1 MRRFSGRTVLVTG
14 AAQGIGEA
22 IVRRFAAEGAR
33 VAACDRQAVRVT
45 ALADALRRE
54 GADVLPLPL
63 DLTDPAAYHGAID
76 ALAADGGIDVL
87 VNNAAIF
94 EPAGVLEATPE
105 HWERTR
111 RVNLDAVFLGTR
123 HFAAQLVRLGR
134 AGSVVQIASGEAIRT
149 EPRTAAY
156 TATKGAVLA
165 FTQAC
170 AVDLAP
176 HGIRVNAVAPGC
188 IHTPLSVIDGVD
200 ETTTPDFQ
208 EWFVRRRKIPLAR
221 PGRSAEVAAAVA
233 FLASDDASYMTG
245 TCLVVDGGLTI
256 TF

>member
-1 MRRFSGRTVLVTG
+1 MKRFSGKTVLVTG

-22 IVRRFAAEGAR
+22 IARRFAAEGAR
-33 VAACDRQAVRVT
+33 VAVCDRQAARVA
-45 ALADALRRE
+45 ALADELRRS
-54 GADVLPLPL
+54 GAEVVPMAV
-63 DLTDPAAYHGAID
+63 DLTDTAAYHGAMD
-76 ALAADGGIDVL
+76 ALAADGGVDVL

-94 EPAGVLEATPE
+94 EPANVLDATPE

-123 HFAAQLVRLGR
+123 HFAAHLARRGR
-134 AGSVVQIASGEAIRT
+134 GGAIVHIASGEAIRT

-156 TATKGAVLA
+156 TATKGAVIA
-165 FTQAC
+165 FTQAG

-188 IHTPLSVIDGVD
+188 IHTPLSIIDGVD

-221 PGRSAEVAAAVA
+221 PGRSEEVAAAVA
-233 FLASDDASYMTG
+233 FLASDDASYVTG